1 MKYSYEYEIK
11 YQEVDGRKRL
21 RLFNLENYLLE
32 VAGTVADEL
41 GFGIRALHPM
51 GLTWILT
58 RLSVEMYELPTHC
71 ERVRFETWIESN
83 AHMLSTRNFRIYTS
97 PHPSPK
103 ERETSPLCGDGREV
117 WTLIGQCKTV
127 WAVLD
132 MEKREIVN
140 IFDDPMFE
148 NCVDGEVIDMP
159 RVRMTT
165 IPEPTGSM
173 PHKIVYSD
181 IDYNGHCN
189 SCRYLQ
195 AMTDA
200 YLPDYYGKKIRLDI
214 NYSKEA
220 MLGEEMQIFYLV
232 TDDGVQYQMKNK
244 AGETSCSAKLS
255 IGDL

>member
-41 GFGIRALHPM
+41 GFGIAVLHPR

-83 AHMLSTRNFRIYTS
+83 AHMLSTRNFRIYS
-97 PHPSPK
+97 
-103 ERETSPLCGDGREV
+103 GDR
-117 WTLIGQCKTV
+117 LIGICKTV
-127 WAVLD
+127 WAILD
-132 MEKREIVN
+132 LQKREIVN
-140 IFDDPMFE
+140 YFDDPIFE
-148 NCVDGEVIDMP
+148 NAIDGEVLEMP

-189 SCRYLQ
+189 SCR
-195 AMTDA
+195 
-200 YLPDYYGKKIRLDI
+200 
-214 NYSKEA
+214 
-220 MLGEEMQIFYLV
+220 
-232 TDDGVQYQMKNK
+232 
-244 AGETSCSAKLS
+244 
-255 IGDL
+255 

>member
-1 MKYSYEYEIK
+1 MQKSPLQIARQSYQPK
-11 YQEVDGRKRL
+11 MPVALQGAVRL
-21 RLFNLENYLLE
+21 VEGE
-32 VAGTVADEL
+32 KTHSVADQEEIQKL
-41 GFGIRALHPM
+41 FPNTY
-51 GLTWILT
+51 GLPVITMEPVAE
-58 RLSVEMYELPTHC
+58 SKVE
-71 ERVRFETWIESN
+71 SQK
-83 AHMLSTRNFRIYTS
+83 S
-97 PHPSPK
+97 K
-103 ERETSPLCGDGREV
+103 EGE

-127 WAVLD
+127 WAILD
-132 MEKREIVN
+132 IQKREIVN

-148 NCVDGEVIDMP
+148 NCLDGEVIDMP

-220 MLGEEMQIFYLV
+220 MLGEEMQIYYLV

-255 IGDL
+255 IGDW

>member
-1 MKYSYEYEIK
+1 MKYSREYEIK

-41 GFGIRALHPM
+41 GFGIQALHPR

-83 AHMLSTRNFRIYTS
+83 AHMLSTRDYRIYS
-97 PHPSPK
+97 
-103 ERETSPLCGDGREV
+103 GDR
-117 WTLIGQCKTV
+117 LIGQCKSV

-132 MEKREIVN
+132 LNKREIVN
-140 IFDDPMFE
+140 IFDEPIFE
-148 NCVDGEVIDMP
+148 GCVDGEVINID

-165 IPEPTGSM
+165 IPEPTGCV

-181 IDYNGHCN
+181 IDYNGHCI

-200 YLPDYYGKKIRLDI
+200 YLPDYYGKKVRVDI
-214 NYSKEA
+214 NYSKEVT
-220 MLGEEMQIFYLV
+220 LGDELQTLYLL
-232 TDDGVQYQMKNK
+232 TEDGVQYQQKNQN
-244 AGETSCSAKLS
+244 GEINCSAK
-255 IGDL
+255 ITVNR

>member
-41 GFGIRALHPM
+41 GFGIAVLHPR

-83 AHMLSTRNFRIYTS
+83 AHMLSTRNFRIYS
-97 PHPSPK
+97 
-103 ERETSPLCGDGREV
+103 GDR
-117 WTLIGQCKTV
+117 LIGICKTV
-127 WAVLD
+127 WAILD
-132 MEKREIVN
+132 LQKREIVN
-140 IFDDPMFE
+140 YFDDPIFE
-148 NCVDGEVIDMP
+148 NAIDGEVLEMP

-200 YLPDYYGKKIRLDI
+200 YLPDYDGKKVRLDI

-220 MLGEEMQIFYLV
+220 MLGETLQTYYLV
-232 TDDGVQYQMKNK
+232 SEDGVQYQQKNDN
-244 AGETSCSAKLS
+244 GETSCSAK
-255 IGDL
+255 ITVQ